1 MSGGLV
7 ETTGGPLEVVKRG
20 WHTSPELRDGAV
32 FTVFLAILG
41 GTGRVVVPILVQ
53 QILDRGVADGDVQM
67 GTVISVAAVGLVAVL
82 GTAVAARATRARLAT
97 SGERALATLRVKA
110 FRHIHRLSIATQS
123 EERRGALV
131 ARVTSDVETLS
142 QFLSWGGISWLVN
155 GAVMLAVI
163 VVMAIYDWRLCL
175 IAVSVVIP
183 MTLVLRLVQK
193 LMGRAW
199 GQVRERNGEMLTA
212 ISETVM
218 GAAVVRAYDAE
229 PVLQRRS
236 GQAIESH
243 RKASV
248 RAGTIGALLFPSGEI
263 FSVLTIAGVMAA
275 GVALGPAGGLTA
287 GQVVAFIFL
296 VGLFLEP
303 VAEFT
308 EIMDQTQM
316 AVAGWRRV
324 LDIIDTPVDLPEPVA
339 GATLPAGPPEV
350 VVDDVSFSYGAAGP
364 MVLQHVSCAIGAG
377 SRVALVGATGSGK
390 TTLAKLLARLA
401 DPTEG
406 AVRVAGVDLREVASE
421 SLRSTVVMVPQ
432 EGFLFDTTIAENVR
446 FGHGAASEDEVRGA
460 FADLGLSSWIDTL
473 PKGLETRVGERGEY
487 LSVGERQLISLARA
501 YLTKPSCL
509 ILDEATS
516 AVDPATEVR
525 LSAAVENLTEGR
537 TTIAIAHRLST
548 AERADSVM
556 VMDHGRLVEQGTHTE
571 LLALGGVYARLHER
585 WLAGT
590 SVTA

>member
-1 MSGGLV
+1 MSGLV
-7 ETTGGPLEVVKRG
+7 ESGGGPLEVVKRG
-20 WHTSPELRDGAV
+20 WRTSPELRDGIAL
-32 FTVFLAILG
+32 TVVLAILG

-53 QILDRGVADGDVQM
+53 QILDRGIADGDVRM
-67 GTVISVAAVGLVAVL
+67 STVVSVAIVGLIAVA
-82 GTAVAARATRARLAT
+82 GTAAAARATRARLAT
-97 SGERALATLRVKA
+97 SGERALATLRIKA

-183 MTLVLRLVQK
+183 MTFVLRLVQR
-193 LMGRAW
+193 LLGRAW
-199 GQVRERNGEMLTA
+199 GQVRERNAEMLTA

-236 GQAIESH
+236 RASIEAH
-243 RKASV
+243 RKANV

-263 FSVLTIAGVMAA
+263 FSVLTIAAVMDA

-296 VGLFLEP
+296 VSLFLEP

-324 LDIIDTPVDLPEPVA
+324 LDIIETPVDLPEPLSGVQ
-339 GATLPAGPPEV
+339 LPSGPPEV
-350 VVDDVSFSYGAAGP
+350 TVDDVSFSYGGDGP
-364 MVLQHVSCAIGAG
+364 MVLKHVSCVIPAG

-401 DPTEG
+401 DPTDG

-432 EGFLFDTTIAENVR
+432 EGFLFDTTIADNVR
-446 FGHGAASEDEVRGA
+446 FGHGDATDEDVARA
-460 FADLGLSSWIDTL
+460 FADLGLASWLDTL
-473 PKGLETRVGERGEY
+473 PSGLETRVGERGEY
-487 LSVGERQLISLARA
+487 LSVGERQLVSLARA

-548 AERADSVM
+548 AERADSVL

-571 LLALGGVYARLHER
+571 LLARGGVYARLHER

>member
-1 MSGGLV
+1 MSGLV
-7 ETTGGPLEVVKRG
+7 ESTGGPLEVIKRG
-20 WHTSPELRDGAV
+20 WRTSPELRDGAAL
-32 FTVFLAILG
+32 TIALAILG
-41 GTGRVVVPILVQ
+41 GTGRVIVPILVQ
-53 QILDRGVADGDVQM
+53 QILDRGVAGGDVRM
-67 GTVISVAAVGLVAVL
+67 RTVIIAAAVGLVAIV
-82 GTAVAARATRARLAT
+82 GTATASRATRARLAIA
-97 SGERALATLRVKA
+97 GERALATLRVKA

-142 QFLSWGGISWLVN
+142 QFLSWGGISWLIN

-183 MTLVLRLVQK
+183 MTLVLRLVQR

-199 GQVRERNGEMLTA
+199 GQVRERNAEMLTA

-218 GAAVVRAYDAE
+218 GAAVVRAYEAE
-229 PVLQRRS
+229 PVLQQRS
-236 GQAIESH
+236 AAAIEGH
-243 RKASV
+243 RKAHV

-275 GVALGPAGGLTA
+275 GVTIGPAGGLTA

-296 VGLFLEP
+296 VSLFLEP

-324 LDIIDTPVDLPEPVA
+324 LDIIETPVDLPEPVP
-339 GATLPAGPPEV
+339 GVLLPSGPPEV
-350 VVDDVSFSYGAAGP
+350 AVDDVSFSYDDEGP
-364 MVLQHVSCAIGAG
+364 MVLQHVSCVIPAGA
-377 SRVALVGATGSGK
+377 RVALVGATGSGK

-406 AVRVAGVDLREVASE
+406 VVRVAGEDLRDVASE

-446 FGHGAASEDEVRGA
+446 FGHGEASDAEVRRA
-460 FADLGLSSWIDTL
+460 FADLGLSSWIETL
-473 PKGLETRVGERGEY
+473 PNGFETRVGERGEY
-487 LSVGERQLISLARA
+487 LSVGERQLVSLARA

-525 LSAAVENLTEGR
+525 LSAAVENLIEGR

-548 AERADSVM
+548 AERADAVL
-556 VMDHGRLVEQGTHTE
+556 VMDHGRLVEQGTHDE
-571 LLALGGVYARLHER
+571 LIASGGVYARLHER

-590 SVTA
+590 SVTT

>member
-1 MSGGLV
+1 MSGLV
-7 ETTGGPLEVVKRG
+7 ETTSGPFEVVKRG
-20 WHTSPELRDGAV
+20 WRTSPEMRQGAGL
-32 FTVFLAILG
+32 TIALAILG
-41 GTGRVVVPILVQ
+41 GAGRVVVPILVQ
-53 QILDRGVADGDVQM
+53 QILDRGVAGGDVRM
-67 GTVISVAAVGLVAVL
+67 GTVIRTSLIGLLAVA
-82 GTAVAARATRARLAT
+82 GTAAAARATRARLAIA
-97 SGERALATLRVKA
+97 GERALATLRVKA

-142 QFLSWGGISWLVN
+142 QFLTWGGISWLVN

-199 GQVRERNGEMLTA
+199 GQVRERNGDMLTA

-218 GAAVVRAYDAE
+218 GAAVVRAYEAE

-236 GQAIESH
+236 SAAIESH
-243 RKASV
+243 RKAHV

-263 FSVLTIAGVMAA
+263 FSVLTIAAVMAV
-275 GVALGPAGGLTA
+275 GVNLGPAGGLTA

-296 VGLFLEP
+296 VSLFLEP

-324 LDIIDTPVDLPEPVA
+324 LDILDTPVDLPEPVH
-339 GATLPAGPPEV
+339 GVPLPAGPPEV
-350 VVDDVSFSYGAAGP
+350 VVDDVSFSYGEEGP
-364 MVLQHVSCAIGAG
+364 LVLQHVSCLIPAGA
-377 SRVALVGATGSGK
+377 RVALVGATGSGK

-406 AVRVAGVDLREVASE
+406 AIRIAGVDVRDVSSE

-432 EGFLFDTTIAENVR
+432 EGFLFDTTIADNVR
-446 FGHGAASEDEVRGA
+446 FGHGDATDADVERA
-460 FADLGLSSWIDTL
+460 FHDLGLSSWLDTL
-473 PKGLETRVGERGEY
+473 PNGLETRVGERGEY
-487 LSVGERQLISLARA
+487 LSVGERQLVSLARA

-525 LSAAVENLTEGR
+525 LSSAVESLTEGR

-548 AERADSVM
+548 AERADSVL
-556 VMDHGRLVEQGTHTE
+556 VMDHGRLVEKGTHAE
-571 LLALGGVYARLHER
+571 LLAKGGVYARLHER

>member
-1 MSGGLV
+1 MSGLV
-7 ETTGGPLEVVKRG
+7 ETTGGPFEVVKRG
-20 WHTSPELRDGAV
+20 WHTSPELREGAGL
-32 FTVFLAILG
+32 TITLAIVG
-41 GTGRVVVPILVQ
+41 ATGRVIVPVLVQ
-53 QILDRGVADGDVQM
+53 QILDRGVAGGNVRM
-67 GTVISVAAVGLVAVL
+67 GTVVVVAAVGVVAIAI
-82 GTAVAARATRARLAT
+82 TATAARATRARLAIA
-97 SGERALATLRVKA
+97 GERALATLRVKA

-142 QFLSWGGISWLVN
+142 QFLSWGGISWLIN
-155 GAVMLAVI
+155 GAVMIAVI

-183 MTLVLRLVQK
+183 MTFVLRLVQR

-199 GQVRERNGEMLTA
+199 GQVRERNAEMLTA

-229 PVLQRRS
+229 AVLQRRS
-236 GQAIESH
+236 QAAIESH
-243 RKASV
+243 RKAHV

-275 GVALGPAGGLTA
+275 GVAIGPAGGLTA

-296 VGLFLEP
+296 VSLFLEP

-324 LDIIDTPVDLPEPVA
+324 LDILDTPVDLPEPVA
-339 GATLPAGPPEV
+339 GVSLPSGPPEV
-350 VVDDVSFSYGAAGP
+350 VVDDVSFAYSEKGP
-364 MVLQHVSCAIGAG
+364 MVLEEVACVIPPGA
-377 SRVALVGATGSGK
+377 RVALVGATGSGK

-406 AVRVAGVDLREVASE
+406 AVRIAGVDVREVTSE

-432 EGFLFDTTIAENVR
+432 EGFLFDTTVGENVR
-446 FGHGAASEDEVRGA
+446 FGHPDATEEDIRRA
-460 FADLGLSSWIDTL
+460 FADLGLTSWVETL
-473 PKGLETRVGERGEY
+473 PNGLETRVGERGEY
-487 LSVGERQLISLARA
+487 LSVGERQLVSLARA

-525 LSAAVENLTEGR
+525 LSSAVESLTEGR

-548 AERADSVM
+548 AERADSVL
-556 VMDHGRLVEQGTHTE
+556 VMDHGRLVEIGTHAE
-571 LLALGGVYARLHER
+571 LLTRGGVYARLHER

-590 SVTA
+590 SVGA